1 MRDEQK
7 TKEQLMDELVE
18 LRRRVAELEAADTE
32 RKRAEEALQVSHR
45 FLETTNR
52 HTEMTPLLKEFVAE
66 VKNFTGCAAVGLRVL
81 DEEGNIPYE
90 AYKGFSRR
98 FYESES
104 PLSIKSDQCMC
115 INVIKGDTDPNLS
128 FYTEGGSFYM
138 NGTTRF
144 LATVSEEEKGPT
156 RNVCNEFGYES
167 VALVPIRVENR
178 ILGLIHV
185 ADPKENMIPLEMV
198 KVLEGATMQ
207 LGAAIQRVLAEEE
220 LAHMA
225 THDPLTDVP
234 NRRGFFTLA
243 RQQLK
248 MADRAKKRMALLF
261 ADFDHLKQIN
271 DAFGHSE
278 GDRALIEVADVL
290 KETFRE
296 SDIIARIGGDEFVAL
311 AIETDEASAE
321 ILTTRLQE
329 NLQARNARGERRYKL
344 SLSVGVARYDPEHPC
359 SIDELLAR
367 ADRLMY
373 EQKEDSQKS

>member
-1 MRDEQK
+1 
-7 TKEQLMDELVE
+7 
-18 LRRRVAELEAADTE
+18 
-32 RKRAEEALQVSHR
+32 
-45 FLETTNR
+45 
-52 HTEMTPLLKEFVAE
+52 
-66 VKNFTGCAAVGLRVL
+66 
-81 DEEGNIPYE
+81 
-90 AYKGFSRR
+90 
-98 FYESES
+98 
-104 PLSIKSDQCMC
+104 
-115 INVIKGDTDPNLS
+115 
-128 FYTEGGSFYM
+128 
-138 NGTTRF
+138 
-144 LATVSEEEKGPT
+144 
-156 RNVCNEFGYES
+156 
-167 VALVPIRVENR
+167 
-178 ILGLIHV
+178 
-185 ADPKENMIPLEMV
+185 
-198 KVLEGATMQ
+198 MQ
-207 LGAAIQRVLAEEE
+207 LGAAIQRVLAGEE

-296 SDIIARIGGDEFVAL
+296 SDIIARIGGDEFVIL
-311 AIETDEASAE
+311 ATETGEASA
-321 ILTTRLQE
+321 LTTRLQE
-329 NLQARNARGERRYKL
+329 NLEARNARGERRYKL